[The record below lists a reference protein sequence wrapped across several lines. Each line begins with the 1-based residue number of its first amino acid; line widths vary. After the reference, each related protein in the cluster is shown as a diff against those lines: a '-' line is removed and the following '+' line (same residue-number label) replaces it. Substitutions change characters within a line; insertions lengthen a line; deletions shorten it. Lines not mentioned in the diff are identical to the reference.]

1 MAATYPPDSEMVIGP
16 SGTVYQLASDSMPPL
31 QRAEYNRRIIR
42 TYLLDIIDS
51 VRAKYP
57 QEAFSFQL
65 IDALSRTIR
74 SLPVPWLRE
83 YAYAGMIAVLQD
95 ITQDDS
101 PIRLDKSK

>member
-1 MAATYPPDSEMVIGP
+1 MSTMYPPDSEMVVGP

-51 VRAKYP
+51 VRTKYP
-57 QEAFSFQL
+57 QEAFPFRL
-65 IDALSRTIR
+65 VDALSRTIR

-83 YAYAGMIAVLQD
+83 YAYAGMVAVLQD
-95 ITQDDS
+95 IAQDDS
-101 PIRLDKSK
+101 SIQLGNSK